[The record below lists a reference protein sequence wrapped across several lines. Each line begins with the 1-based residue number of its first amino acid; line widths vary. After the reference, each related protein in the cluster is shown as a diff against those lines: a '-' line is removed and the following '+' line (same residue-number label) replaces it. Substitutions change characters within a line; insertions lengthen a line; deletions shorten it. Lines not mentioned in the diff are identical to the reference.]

1 MARVE
6 VTEDALDD
14 LARLIATHQLPGDT
28 RARVRG
34 VLGRLERFPESGTPL
49 TERWE
54 GLRFMVGPWRWM
66 LVVYIYDETF
76 DRVSIVTVQ
85 DARSSRAATST
96 R

>member
-1 MARVE
+1 VARVE

-66 LVVYIYDETF
+66 LVVYSYEPEKDLVAVARF
-76 DRVSIVTVQ
+76 M
-85 DARSSRAATST
+85 DARSSTSPT
-96 R
+96 A